1 MKTRNLIIVGT
12 IGAVLSFFVITGFL
26 LFVMAPL
33 NNQQIADY
41 QSDELVKQFNEI
53 YGQNGMTA
61 MSGTWFE
68 SHISFTHFKNARYA
82 SLTFSDGMDGQKITY
97 TCERI
102 TSLHEDESVEIFR
115 FDNPTPEIIRN
126 NVCGEYD

>member
-1 MKTRNLIIVGT
+1 MKTRKLIIVGIT
-12 IGAVLSFFVITGFL
+12 GVVLSFFVITGFL

-33 NNQQIADY
+33 NNQQIVDY
-41 QSDELVKQFNEI
+41 QSNELVKQFNEI

-61 MSGTWFE
+61 MSGTLFE

-82 SLTFSDGMDGQKITY
+82 SLTFSDGIDGQKITY

-102 TSLHEDESVEIFR
+102 TSLQEEETAEIFH
-115 FDNPTPEIIRN
+115 FDDPTPEIIRN
-126 NVCGEYD
+126 NVCG

>member
-1 MKTRNLIIVGT
+1 MKTRSRIIVGT
-12 IGAVLSFFVITGFL
+12 IGVVLSFFVITGFL

-61 MSGTWFE
+61 MSGTLFE

-102 TSLHEDESVEIFR
+102 TSLHEDEYVEIFR